1 MSHALRIYIEQ
12 NIFPEYEKNDAS
24 HQIDHIYN
32 VIKRS
37 MFFAHQAGNVNL
49 DMVYAI
55 AAYHDVKCHVNRDHH
70 EILSAQALR
79 EDENLRRFFMKQ
91 EIRQMAEAVE
101 DHRLSLGSEP
111 RSIYGKIIS
120 SADRNSSI
128 DLVLQRTYNYRLET
142 HTLEDNIRDSYQ
154 YVYDRYKKNTY
165 AEKAM
170 YFFDPAYDAFLKGV
184 DKLMSDRELFR
195 REFIRA
201 NGLAEARLV
210 S

>member
-1 MSHALRIYIEQ
+1 MNHALRIYMEQ

-24 HQIDHIYN
+24 HQIDHIQN

-37 MFFAHQAGNVNL
+37 IYFARQTDNVNL
-49 DMVYAI
+49 DMVYVI
-55 AAYHDVKCHVNRDHH
+55 AAYHDVKCHVNRDRH

-79 EDENLRRFFMKQ
+79 EDKNLRQFFTEQ

-101 DHRLSLGSEP
+101 DHRLSLGAEP
-111 RSIYGKIIS
+111 RSIYGKIVS

-128 DLVLQRTYNYRLET
+128 DFVLQRTYNYRLET

-170 YFFDPAYDAFLKGV
+170 YFFDPVYDAFLKDV

-201 NGLAEARLV
+201 NGLAEARPV

>member
-1 MSHALRIYIEQ
+1 MNHALKIYMEQ
-12 NIFPEYEKNDAS
+12 NIFPEYDKNDAS
-24 HQIDHIYN
+24 HQIDHIWN

-37 MFFAHQAGNVNL
+37 MYFARQTDNVNL
-49 DMVYAI
+49 DMVYVI
-55 AAYHDVKCHVNRDHH
+55 AVYHDVKCHIDRDRH

-79 EDENLRRFFMKQ
+79 EDKNLRQFFTEQ

-101 DHRLSLGSEP
+101 DHRLSLGAEP
-111 RSIYGKIIS
+111 RSIYGKIVS

-142 HTLEDNIRDSYQ
+142 HTLEANIRDSYQ
-154 YVYDRYKKNTY
+154 YVYDRYRKNAY

-170 YFFDPAYDAFLKGV
+170 YFFDPVYDTFLKGV
-184 DKLMSDRELFR
+184 DRLIDDRELFR

>member
-1 MSHALRIYIEQ
+1 MNHALRIYIEQ

-32 VIKRS
+32 VIERS

-55 AAYHDVKCHVNRDHH
+55 AAYHDVKCHVNRDRH

-79 EDENLRRFFMKQ
+79 EDKNLRQFFTEQ

-101 DHRLSLGSEP
+101 DHRLSLGAEP
-111 RSIYGKIIS
+111 RSIYGKIVS

-170 YFFDPAYDAFLKGV
+170 YFFDPVYDAFLKGV